1 MSSLMT
7 VIGGVGHTL
16 PFVIGEFQLAVIAAV
31 LVVVIELGVISWV
44 RRRDMDPATLG
55 RTADRIGWCSGVPNG
70 HVDRQRQGG
79 GIGDFGFWR
88 RALAHF
94 DADCGWDQM
103 NDVRNYVLAVIRVTK
118 DSSSDRNRSFAA
130 ENMIDSI
137 PHAGLVPLRNYQ
149 VLRIPPADSPEP

>member
-1 MSSLMT
+1 MT

-16 PFVIGEFQLAVIAAV
+16 PFVIGEFQLAVIDAV

-44 RRRDMDPATLG
+44 RHRDMAPATLG
-55 RTADRIGWCSGVPNG
+55 RAADRIGWCSGVPSG
-70 HVDRQRQGG
+70 HVDRQRQG

-88 RALAHF
+88 RALAHL

-118 DSSSDRNRSFAA
+118 DSSSDRIRSFAA

-137 PHAGLVPLRNYQ
+137 QHAGLVPLRNYQ

>member
-1 MSSLMT
+1 MT

-16 PFVIGEFQLAVIAAV
+16 PFVIGEFQLAVIDAV

-44 RRRDMDPATLG
+44 RHRDMDPATLG
-55 RTADRIGWCSGVPNG
+55 RAADRNGWCSGVPSG
-70 HVDRQRQGG
+70 HVDRQRQG

-88 RALAHF
+88 RALAHL

-118 DSSSDRNRSFAA
+118 DSSSDRIRSFAA

-137 PHAGLVPLRNYQ
+137 QHAGLVPLRNYQ
-149 VLRIPPADSPEP
+149 VLRIPPVDSPEP